1 MQTTRKV
8 SSLTAYQLQDNV
20 FHAIA
25 NNLSNIQTP
34 GFKKDFPVFHTML
47 SQSAGELKRFI
58 SDETKIAFQQG
69 DLQKTGSDLDLAVE
83 GEGFF
88 KVRTP
93 HGIRYTRAGNFRLN
107 KEKVLTSA
115 DGFPVMGS
123 RGELV
128 LNGQKI
134 VVEKDGT
141 LKMDGSEVDRISPV
155 NFADLQSLKKEGQ
168 GLFRLEGFQEE
179 QESPETQV
187 IQGQLESSNVN
198 SVEEMV
204 KLIDALRAYES
215 CLKTIQSQDEID
227 SKAANE
233 LGKV

>member
-8 SSLTAYQLQDNV
+8 SSLTAFQLQDTA
-20 FHAIA
+20 FHSIV

-34 GFKKDFPVFHTML
+34 GFKKDFAVFHSMV
-47 SQSAGELKRFI
+47 SQSAEGLKRFI
-58 SDETKIAFQQG
+58 SNETKTSFQQG
-69 DLQKTGSDLDLAVE
+69 DLQRTGNDFDLAIE

-93 HGIRYTRAGNFRLN
+93 HGFRYTRAGNFRLN
-107 KEKVLTSA
+107 KEKVLTSG
-115 DGFPVMGS
+115 DGFPVMGT

-141 LKMDGSEVDRISPV
+141 LKMDGSEVDRIARVTFP
-155 NFADLQSLKKEGQ
+155 DLQSLKKEGQ
-168 GLFRLEGFQEE
+168 GLFRVETFQEE
-179 QESPETQV
+179 QENPEGEIT
-187 IQGQLESSNVN
+187 QGQLEASNIN

-204 KLIDALRAYES
+204 KLIDALRTYES
-215 CLKTIQSQDEID
+215 CLKMIQSQDEID

-233 LGKV
+233 LGRV